1 MFRPPR
7 VLVLPLSIAAALA
20 LVRHRD
26 SLRADDVF
34 RVASVH
40 ATEHGARTYEPGEV
54 IVQFREA
61 VRERD
66 AAEMMRE
73 AGGLQAR
80 RSEFGYRYLLRLD
93 AGFVIADALDRLRP
107 MPGVEFAEP
116 NGVVRAFQQSRVGY
130 FTPHDPFYTSQWHFR
145 MLNSER
151 MWGIQKG
158 DTSVAVAVLDSGIA
172 YEDFGP
178 YRKAPDFGNTV
189 FLQGRDFVNGDD
201 HANDDNFHGT
211 HVASTIAEAT
221 DNNVGVAGLA
231 FGCALMPV
239 KVLDSQGVG
248 SFFIVAEGIDYAVN
262 FTQSGQ
268 KPVKVIN
275 LSLGGDTS
283 SNAVRQAVDRAIA
296 AGVTVVAAAGNDG
309 EGRISFPAALPNVI
323 AVGAIDGRKQKAPY
337 SNFGTELDL
346 VAPGGDNRRDDTG
359 PNGVPDGRPDG
370 ILQQTLDPDS
380 AERGIFNDFGYF
392 FVTGTSQATPHVAAL
407 AALLYQQGI
416 ASPTAIKAAME
427 QTAEDLG
434 ASGRDDTFG
443 NGLIRPSIALKGLGL
458 NIP

>member
-1 MFRPPR
+1 MRITSRLATAIAVLAFAVPMFKPVHARDGFGIASVRPPD
-7 VLVLPLSIAAALA
+7 P
-20 LVRHRD
+20 D
-26 SLRADDVF
+26 SPRA
-34 RVASVH
+34 RERRSQL
-40 ATEHGARTYEPGEV
+40 
-54 IVQFREA
+54 IVQFREQA
-61 VRERD
+61 QERD
-66 AAEMMRE
+66 VARVARE
-73 AGGLQAR
+73 AGAAR
-80 RSEFGYRYLLRLD
+80 VKRSAFGNRYLVDLD
-93 AGFVIADALDRLRP
+93 AGFTMGEAMRRLGTAP
-107 MPGVEFAEP
+107 EVEYAEVNGPVHAFFKP
-116 NGVVRAFQQSRVGY
+116 NDLAFEV
-130 FTPHDPFYTSQWHFR
+130 QWNFR
-145 MLNSER
+145 MLEAER
-151 MWGIQKG
+151 TWDIQKG
-158 DTSVAVAVLDSGIA
+158 DPSVVVAVLDTGIA
-172 YEDFGP
+172 FEDFGP
-178 YRKAPDFGNTV
+178 YRKAPDFGGTV
-189 FLQGRDFVNGDD
+189 FVQGRDIVNEDD

-221 DNNVGVAGLA
+221 DNTLGATGLA
-231 FGCALMPV
+231 FRCALMPV
-239 KVLDSQGVG
+239 KVLDENGDG
-248 SFFIVAEGIDYAVN
+248 SFFEVAEGIDFAARN
-262 FTQSGQ
+262 SS
-268 KPVKVIN
+268 VKIIN
-275 LSLGGDTS
+275 LSLGGDGN
-283 SNAVRQAVDRAIA
+283 SNTVRAAIDRAVA
-296 AGVTVVAAAGNDG
+296 AGITVVAAAGNDG
-309 EGRISFPAALPNVI
+309 RGTVSFPAALPNVI

-416 ASPTAIKAAME
+416 TNPTAIKAAME

>member
-1 MFRPPR
+1 MRITSRLATAIAVLAFAVPMFKPVHARDGFGIASVRPPD
-7 VLVLPLSIAAALA
+7 P
-20 LVRHRD
+20 D
-26 SLRADDVF
+26 SPRA
-34 RVASVH
+34 RERRSQI
-40 ATEHGARTYEPGEV
+40 
-54 IVQFREA
+54 IVQFHEQA
-61 VRERD
+61 QERD
-66 AAEMMRE
+66 VARVARE
-73 AGGLQAR
+73 AGAAR
-80 RSEFGYRYLLRLD
+80 VKRSAFGNRYLVDLD
-93 AGFVIADALDRLRP
+93 AGFTMGEAMRRLGTAP
-107 MPGVEFAEP
+107 EVEYAEVNGPVHAFFKP
-116 NGVVRAFQQSRVGY
+116 NDLAFEV
-130 FTPHDPFYTSQWHFR
+130 QWNFR
-145 MLNSER
+145 MLEAER
-151 MWGIQKG
+151 TWDIQKG
-158 DTSVAVAVLDSGIA
+158 DPSVVVAVLDTGIA
-172 YEDFGP
+172 FEDFGP
-178 YRKAPDFGNTV
+178 YRKAPDFGGTV
-189 FLQGRDFVNGDD
+189 FVQGRDIVNEDD

-221 DNNVGVAGLA
+221 DNTLGATGLA
-231 FGCALMPV
+231 FRCALMPV
-239 KVLDSQGVG
+239 KVLDENGDG
-248 SFFIVAEGIDYAVN
+248 SFFEVAEGIDFAARN
-262 FTQSGQ
+262 SS
-268 KPVKVIN
+268 VKIIN
-275 LSLGGDTS
+275 LSLGGDGN
-283 SNAVRQAVDRAIA
+283 SNTVRAAIDRAVA
-296 AGVTVVAAAGNDG
+296 AGITVVAAAGNDG
-309 EGRISFPAALPNVI
+309 RGTVSFPAALPNVI

-416 ASPTAIKAAME
+416 TNPTAIKAAME